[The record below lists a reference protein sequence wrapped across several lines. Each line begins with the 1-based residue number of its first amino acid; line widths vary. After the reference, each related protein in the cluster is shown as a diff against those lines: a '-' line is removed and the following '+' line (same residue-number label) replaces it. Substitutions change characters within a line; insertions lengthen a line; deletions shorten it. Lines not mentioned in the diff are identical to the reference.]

1 MQQTIHILVVMYIRQ
16 LGVQFKMGKK
26 AKEHWIIV
34 TNKKT
39 YLLLIAALLCFL
51 YPLGEA
57 IFIFGFKKGDV
68 SDLIASFG
76 ICIII
81 AVIFIYL
88 FIRANTYSHL
98 FNPEHPKPDSCNSQE
113 NASISDKK

>member
-1 MQQTIHILVVMYIRQ
+1 MHSLAVMYIQQ

-26 AKEHWIIV
+26 VKEHWIIV

-88 FIRANTYSHL
+88 FIRANTYSH
-98 FNPEHPKPDSCNSQE
+98 FYNPEHPKPDSCNSRE
-113 NASISDKK
+113 NTSISDKK